1 MNPRAILGMVA
12 GVLSLVSSAAHAWA
26 GWPPFHHAL
35 HDSGVAGDVIA
46 GLRVAWYFGSVAM
59 LTFGILTLLAAIR
72 VLRDQ
77 PITFEAVQIVG
88 IAYFLFG
95 MAALLA
101 QTLNIHFLLFIVT
114 GLVTAAFG
122 FWHVLFGR

>member
-1 MNPRAILGMVA
+1 MNPRATLGLVA
-12 GVLSLVSSAAHAWA
+12 GALSVVTSAAHAWA

-46 GLRVAWYFGSVAM
+46 GLRVAWYLGSVAM

-77 PITFEAVQIVG
+77 PITFEAVQVVG
-88 IAYFLFG
+88 VAYFLFG
-95 MAALLA
+95 MVALLT

-114 GLVTAAFG
+114 GLLTGAFG
-122 FWHVLFGR
+122 FWHFLLGR